1 MFTGLSTKVH
11 IFFVSKSTVPVQCLT
26 LHRCQFHPG
35 SCVWFL
41 TPRFFFSFPLGFG
54 ISCVSLFYLSPPLPC
69 LIHSSCGW
77 LAGLPSLC
85 IMLILGLIRNMSK
98 ACGSLDGRGVWGR
111 RDPCTCMAESLYYL
125 AETITILLISS
136 TPIQTKKGFLKRA
149 AIDSLKK
156 TPMLGKIESRRR
168 E

>member
-111 RDPCTCMAESLYYL
+111 RDMYICMAKSLCFPS
-125 AETITILLISS
+125 ETITTVLMRYI
-136 TPIQTKKGFLKRA
+136 PI
-149 AIDSLKK
+149 
-156 TPMLGKIESRRR
+156 
-168 E
+168 